1 MTRMPMCFPTYP
13 ICRYGLAEEGF
24 VKRKRKQL
32 LVEMKQPGGEPAP
45 GMMDYVDPLR
55 ALEAMGARDIK
66 VGLSLARGMNTQ
78 GREAESVALR

>member
-1 MTRMPMCFPTYP
+1 MIKLKVNALTAGRPH
-13 ICRYGLAEEGF
+13 RYGLAEEGF
-24 VKRKRKQL
+24 IRRKKKQL
-32 LVEMKQPGGEPAP
+32 LVEQGQNEDQSTA
-45 GMMDYVDPLR
+45 YVDPLR